1 MKWTTGLF
9 EKARNGFIAFVFQR
23 ATPIP
28 RGDLSPFAKPA
39 SALRL
44 LPSVALSS
52 GAVKAFLL
60 YHKLYFFERIVYLNL
75 RLGDDLII
83 PRNIENKIKKVV
95 FSNRKNG

>member
-9 EKARNGFIAFVFQR
+9 EKVRNGFIAFVFQR

-39 SALRL
+39 SALRS

-83 PRNIENKIKKVV
+83 PGSAYEIK
-95 FSNRKNG
+95 NE

>member
-1 MKWTTGLF
+1 MDYRTFRKSSEWVYRLCFPKGDSDSSRGL
-9 EKARNGFIAFVFQR
+9 
-23 ATPIP
+23 IP
-28 RGDLSPFAKPA
+28 
-39 SALRL
+39 LRQTCIGAQS

-83 PRNIENKIKKVV
+83 P
-95 FSNRKNG
+95 G

>member
-9 EKARNGFIAFVFQR
+9 EKLRNGFIAFVFQR

-28 RGDLSPFAKPA
+28 RGDFSPFAKPA
-39 SALRL
+39 SALRS

-83 PRNIENKIKKVV
+83 PGTYVTTRNQSPEFHAK
-95 FSNRKNG
+95 